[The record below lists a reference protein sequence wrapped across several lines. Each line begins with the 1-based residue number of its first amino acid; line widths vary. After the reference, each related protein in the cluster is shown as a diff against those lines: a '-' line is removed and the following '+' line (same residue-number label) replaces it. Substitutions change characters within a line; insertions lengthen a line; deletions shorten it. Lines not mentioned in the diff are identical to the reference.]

1 MKKRNVI
8 RVFAL
13 AALLVAGSALGS
25 YAEKPA
31 ILPAKDIHATLSEC
45 IKFPPSKAG
54 VDVRGTADVVFI
66 IDNGQIIVKSI
77 KTENKDLADYLRSSM
92 GKVCCKN
99 IKSPMNQHYAVR
111 FTFRLV

>member
-8 RVFAL
+8 RAFAL
-13 AALLVAGSALGS
+13 TALFAAGSALGS

-31 ILPAKDIHATLSEC
+31 ILPAKAIHATLSES
-45 IKFPPSKAG
+45 IKFPTAKAG
-54 VDVRGTADVVFI
+54 VDVRGTADVLFV

-77 KTENKDLADYLRSSM
+77 KSENGDLAEYLRAALGTVSCM
-92 GKVCCKN
+92 N

-111 FTFRLV
+111 FSFKLV

>member
-1 MKKRNVI
+1 MKNKNAI
-8 RVFAL
+8 RVFTL
-13 AALLVAGSALGS
+13 AALFAAGSAIGS

-54 VDVRGTADVVFI
+54 VDVRGTADVVFV
-66 IDNGQIIVKSI
+66 IDNGKIIVKSI
-77 KTENKDLADYLRSSM
+77 KSDNGNLAEYLKSSL
-92 GKVCCKN
+92 GNVCCKQ
-99 IKSPMNQHYAVR
+99 IKSPMNQHYAIR